1 MVFSAILEDTMM
13 KEFIKDEIREIE
25 KHKWIESEKAKKDL
39 GRQAVEDW
47 INKHAESFR
56 NEWLTKRITN
66 LN

>member
-1 MVFSAILEDTMM
+1 M